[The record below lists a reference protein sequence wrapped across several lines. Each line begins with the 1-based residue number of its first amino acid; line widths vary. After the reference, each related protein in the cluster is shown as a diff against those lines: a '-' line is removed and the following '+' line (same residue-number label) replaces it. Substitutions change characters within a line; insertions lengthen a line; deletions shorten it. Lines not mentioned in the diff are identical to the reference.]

1 MSEEVNQ
8 PNGTELEISDQ
19 KYAITLEEKL
29 AAVPSVPGCYLM
41 KDALGQIIYI
51 GKARVLRNR
60 VRQYFQQS
68 TEHTSRIRRMVFQVA
83 DVEWIMTDSE
93 LEALI
98 LESNLIKKH
107 HPDFNVR
114 LRDDKSYPYIVLTM
128 SEKWPRPM
136 FMRKLRLQPNETD
149 RYFGPYTDSMAV
161 KETLRLIRRIF
172 RVPCGHKDPDKSGGK
187 PCMYHH
193 IGQCTG
199 ACAGKITTEAYMST
213 IRDVM
218 AFIEGRDDELVGR
231 LICEMEQAAEDLE
244 FEKAAK
250 CRDQVAAL
258 QKLIARQKVVSTA
271 LQDQDVIALVND
283 NLNTCAE
290 LFFIRGGKLI
300 GQEHFLLENVDS
312 EDFPKSLQE
321 FMLQYYDTAPYIPRE
336 VLLSSEIAEL
346 DIVESWLRQKKGKKV
361 QIASPKRGEKKG
373 IVEMAKSNAEQVL
386 HQIRLKM
393 ESDNSRRAEELQG
406 LQDALNLPKQPLR
419 IEAYDISNIQGHQTV
434 ASLVVF
440 ENGSPFKDHY
450 RKFKMNAQEGAP
462 DDFASMKQVI
472 LRRLTGTLRKSRA
485 FEQLP
490 DLILVDGGKGQLS
503 AGVEAL
509 MEAGEK
515 ASIIG
520 LAKRNEEIFVVGSPD
535 PILLP
540 RDSKALHLIQ
550 RIRDE
555 AHRFAVTYHR
565 AIRGKSVRGSTL
577 NEVPGIGPKRRRAL
591 LSFFGGVEKIKE
603 ATVDQI
609 ATVPTMSRPAAE
621 AVWKFFHPESSP

>member
-1 MSEEVNQ
+1 MSQETNHTNGIEV
-8 PNGTELEISDQ
+8 EIPDQ
-19 KYAITLEEKL
+19 KYEITLKEKL
-29 AAVPSVPGCYLM
+29 AAVPTSPGCYLM
-41 KDALGQIIYI
+41 KDARGQIIYV

-60 VRQYFQQS
+60 VRQYFQKS
-68 TEHTSRIRRMVFQVA
+68 TEHTTRIQRMVFNVA
-83 DVEWIMTDSE
+83 DLDWIVTDSE

-107 HPDFNVR
+107 HPEYNVR

-128 SEKWPRPM
+128 SEKWPRPI

-149 RYFGPYTDSMAV
+149 KFFGPYTDSEAV

-172 RVPCGHKDPDKSGGK
+172 RVPCGYKDPEKSNGK
-187 PCMYHH
+187 PCMYYH
-193 IGQCTG
+193 INQCTG
-199 ACAGKITTEAYMST
+199 ACAGKITSEAYMET
-213 IRDVM
+213 IKDVM
-218 AFIEGRDDELVGR
+218 AFIEGRDEELVGR
-231 LICEMEQAAEDLE
+231 LICEMETAAEGLE

-271 LQDQDVIALVND
+271 LQDQDVIALVTD

-312 EDFPKSLQE
+312 EDFPTSLQE
-321 FMLQYYDTAPYIPRE
+321 FLLQYYETAPYIPRE
-336 VLLSSEIAEL
+336 VLLSTEIAEM
-346 DIVESWLRQKKGKKV
+346 DIVETWLRQKKGKKV

-373 IVEMAKSNAEQVL
+373 IVDMAKTNAGQVL

-393 ESDNSRRAEELQG
+393 ESDDSRRTEELGG
-406 LQDALNLPKQPLR
+406 LQEALNLPRQPFR
-419 IEAYDISNIQGHQTV
+419 IEAYDISNTQGHQTV

-440 ENGSPFKDHY
+440 EGGSPLKKHY
-450 RKFKMNAQEGAP
+450 RKFKLKQPEGVP

-472 LRRLTGTLRKSRA
+472 TRRMTGTLRKTAA
-485 FEQLP
+485 FEELP
-490 DLILVDGGKGQLS
+490 DLILVDGDIEHHPLDS
-503 AGVEAL
+503 
-509 MEAGEK
+509 GEK
-515 ASIIG
+515 VSIIG
-520 LAKRNEEIFVVGSPD
+520 LAKRNEEVFVVGSPD
-535 PILLP
+535 PVILP

-565 AIRGKSVRGSTL
+565 SIRGKSVRGSKL
-577 NEVPGIGPKRRRAL
+577 AEVPGIGPRRRRAL

-603 ATVDQI
+603 ASVEEI
-609 ATVPTMSRPAAE
+609 AAVPTMSRPSAE
-621 AVWKFFHPESSP
+621 AVWRFFHP